1 MKIDHRRISHP
12 HQMDRPLHINKTD
25 IFCQTISPPFN
36 TSKKETDNCSHSQHG
51 QLWK

>member
-12 HQMDRPLHINKTD
+12 HQTDRPLHINKTD
-25 IFCQTISPPFN
+25 IFCQTRSPPFN
-36 TSKKETDNCSHSQHG
+36 TSKKETDNCSHKQHG